1 MQKFKRF
8 VYNFYQVSFH
18 VGAVLGAL
26 LVLLLLGAFVV
37 SLAEGIDIGTALY
50 FALVTATTIGYGDVT
65 PVTVIGRITSVLLG
79 VIGLIYFG
87 LVVAISTRALSMA
100 VTDSADDEE
109 DSP

>member
-1 MQKFKRF
+1 MKKFKRF
-8 VYNFYQVSFH
+8 VYNFYQVSSH
-18 VGAVLGAL
+18 VGAVLGVL

-37 SLAEGIDIGTALY
+37 SLAEGIDIGTSLY
-50 FALVTATTIGYGDVT
+50 FAFVTATTIGYGDVT

-79 VIGLIYFG
+79 VIGLVYFG

-100 VTDSADDEE
+100 ATDRADNEK